1 MCPAMSAPIKLKP
14 INCEHVGF
22 GSRVKKGEI
31 DLQTLR
37 SALAPVLKRKKS
49 SARQLSL
56 FAAVDAANA
65 DSDCHLHLT
74 VEPSAESEYLDVQL
88 DLVTLHKPVPA
99 KPDFP
104 VTMETI
110 GVWLGPSLKAEV
122 SGSGFARFSYKGP
135 NFKPAIPLP
144 YSGVVPIESSVIRKS
159 SIAGLDVEVG
169 ESDIGLR
176 RFFMYKAGSDTIV
189 LSIIFIF
196 AHAINYTLFA
206 KLVER
211 ATAISSV
218 LVIKEKHDAS
228 VG

>member
-1 MCPAMSAPIKLKP
+1 MSVPIKLKP
-14 INCEHVGF
+14 INCDHVGF
-22 GSRVKKGEI
+22 HGRIKKGEI

-49 SARQLSL
+49 PAKQFPL

-74 VEPSAESEYLDVQL
+74 VEQSGESEYLEVGL
-88 DLVTLHKPVPA
+88 DLVTLHNPVPA
-99 KPDFP
+99 KPGSP
-104 VTMETI
+104 VTIETI
-110 GVWLGPSLKAEV
+110 GTWLGASLKTEV
-122 SGSGFARFSYKGP
+122 AGAGYARFSYNGP
-135 NFKPAIPLP
+135 NFKPVIPLP

-169 ESDIGLR
+169 ESDIGLQ
-176 RFFMYKAGSDTIV
+176 RFFMYKAGAGTIV
-189 LSIIFIF
+189 LSIIFVF

-206 KLVER
+206 KLVDR

-218 LVIKEKHDAS
+218 LVTKEKHDAS